1 MNNKFYF
8 IVDKLF
14 RLARKHETA
23 TVIIVSIT
31 ASLLANITI
40 AIVKIML
47 FKQFYVVLH
56 LCENKW
62 RIIFYKFA
70 QTSGF
75 SFVQQLSIFVSFAF
89 LVLPNMRL
97 LFPLIL

>member
-23 TVIIVSIT
+23 TVVTVSIT

-40 AIVKIML
+40 AILKIML
-47 FKQFYVVLH
+47 FKWGLEH
-56 LCENKW
+56 GKRE
-62 RIIFYKFA
+62 
-70 QTSGF
+70 
-75 SFVQQLSIFVSFAF
+75 
-89 LVLPNMRL
+89 
-97 LFPLIL
+97 

>member
-23 TVIIVSIT
+23 TVVIVSIT

-40 AIVKIML
+40 AILKIML
-47 FKQFYVVLH
+47 FK
-56 LCENKW
+56 
-62 RIIFYKFA
+62 
-70 QTSGF
+70 
-75 SFVQQLSIFVSFAF
+75 
-89 LVLPNMRL
+89 
-97 LFPLIL
+97 

>member
-14 RLARKHETA
+14 RLACKHETA

-40 AIVKIML
+40 AILKIML
-47 FKQFYVVLH
+47 FQ
-56 LCENKW
+56 
-62 RIIFYKFA
+62 
-70 QTSGF
+70 
-75 SFVQQLSIFVSFAF
+75 
-89 LVLPNMRL
+89 
-97 LFPLIL
+97 